1 MELLDRNEIN
11 IGKLIKRKI
20 GILNHQNQVKIENA
34 LQKIVVDPS
43 QFIRKSFGDPQIRAY
58 KTDPFA
64 NEHKK
69 PFKIEENEN
78 IRRVLKYI

>member
-1 MELLDRNEIN
+1 MELIDKNEIN
-11 IGKLIKRKI
+11 IDKVIKRKI
-20 GILNHQNQVKIENA
+20 GILNNHNQIKIENA
-34 LQKIVVDPS
+34 LQKINVDPS

-64 NEHKK
+64 NEYKK

-78 IRRVLKYI
+78 IRKVLK